1 MSRLVYKGGDGG
13 ADKKMDIFRGS
24 NEIPCR
30 RAMPLK
36 LILLSNDSAL
46 RSSDGP
52 QNTRR
57 LNTYLLKVVDTN

>member
-52 QNTRR
+52 QNT
-57 LNTYLLKVVDTN
+57 